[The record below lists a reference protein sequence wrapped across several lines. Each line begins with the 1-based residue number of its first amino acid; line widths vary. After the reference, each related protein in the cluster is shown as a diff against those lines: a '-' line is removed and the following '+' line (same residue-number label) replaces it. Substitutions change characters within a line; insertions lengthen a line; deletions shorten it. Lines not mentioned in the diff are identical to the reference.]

1 MAKIYGRES
10 AAKRNK
16 GKVYKAGTGFT
27 QKKKKEETYSYKADR
42 GNTSDSGA
50 DERRRKAAAKYDSTK
65 AINNAVDAIIKAGGI
80 DTKAADYKKNV
91 NKGMAMSRLADTS
104 IDAHN
109 FVNKDDADMV
119 YYLYGSGRKKEAQM
133 FENALIREGSRTVD
147 NFNYDI
153 EKEKNSL
160 KEQNKE
166 LDSLDKKARA
176 AIPASSAD
184 IYQAQH
190 VKALEKVVQDL
201 NNSTVKDD
209 KWQARYDNAFK
220 ALENAKAEEE
230 KINAA
235 HNEINAIKDAKDNI
249 RRTETTLND
258 IKKEV
263 LLDAKVN
270 RSIEYG
276 QYDTKNISKDN
287 KIEEA
292 LKDGGGQASER
303 FAAIGSVSPDTEKE
317 IKAIFGDDTVYD
329 IIHGYDRDKKA
340 MLALLAASDL
350 NIHNPIK
357 TEMFLTQDE
366 RNKLNYLY
374 SQGKADEANK
384 LYSNVYKRN
393 ANARY
398 NEFMQEYRKLGM
410 EKAEENGGGGY
421 AKTYANVAQFGENI
435 AGGFAMVGS
444 TVGQAISNAATG
456 EYRDVDLNNAA
467 GRIMA
472 SANTNTQFATKD
484 MNEAGKFM
492 YSTVNSIL
500 QNALFALTGPAAL
513 PLMGAVAAGQEMY
526 ATGQAGGTVEQM
538 LIKGA
543 AAGTIEMLTEKLPL
557 DNLLKAA
564 KGGIK
569 GAKAFAKNIFKQAGI
584 EATEE
589 MVSEAANTIVDIG
602 VMGGKSEYM
611 RYIEEMKAQGATQR
625 EAENAAVI
633 QFFLINPAQ
642 SGLSGAISGGVMGG
656 GAGTIGE
663 INRSINYNRLGAAY
677 NEVNKIKSFTEY
689 GLKYSEDT
697 AIYKSAK
704 KVADKLSAGKTV
716 TNKDAADM
724 VSAAQDLQRLAN
736 DKNINTPMLD
746 NMLSTAYV
754 DALKGKEVHYTHALM
769 PQTVKDRNGNTY
781 TTLQPVK
788 ANLLKYYDSV
798 EKVSG
803 KQVFVERMAD
813 NIEGFINGNKIV
825 LNSNMV
831 GTKAQARWV
840 EDVILEEAAISQQGV
855 ENSIGLSN
863 NNSINS
869 EYGGIAYEGEN
880 TLYQDG
886 RGYNSESTRE
896 SAGRLAET
904 QRGFEERRRFSDS
917 IGYEQN
923 YERVTVSGSS
933 GGKRTAI
940 TINRI
945 NSDTLPS
952 TLKQITDNNNKDG
965 LKTVFYYGEADV
977 NVAGI
982 RNIKADAFI
991 QGDTM
996 YIQADAANPLGT
1008 ARHEQF
1014 HHKYATN
1021 APATNRFM
1029 RKLLN
1034 AMTGAELKSLISRYS
1049 RAYPQLTSEV
1059 DLFQEIAA
1067 DIYAGKEHILALD
1080 AEAEAVAELEN
1091 AKEASSGRK
1100 REFADS
1106 MLKEHAAEI
1115 LENKYGIGVDTET
1128 DSATFFSAQF
1138 IPKNTDEINEAARRL
1153 NEALSLD
1160 DFDRAREWVRQ
1171 EVSIASTI
1179 LDPKFSKYLDYRGTG
1194 EHSAI
1199 QANSDYPQG
1208 TLDFSNICRKRREYT
1223 EMVER
1228 LLEKYPNHSF
1238 SAEDLAQIRNIMIE
1252 EGLEVACGICYV
1264 EDRRQHTTEVAS
1276 EYIKAL
1282 TAKRKG
1288 ETPKLNKNQ
1297 QKVFDSLAEG
1307 EKYTPTIYDLT
1318 TKTGLE
1324 ALRNNHRS
1332 LYDSWTKYNNGR
1344 GQQAERLLQGEAEYD
1359 RQILNYS
1366 EEAVEKINA
1375 AGGLRIYSFS
1385 DFEEFHLID
1394 VVQAI
1399 QDCAAMGI
1407 KIQGY
1412 TKVPSFA
1419 RLILNTGAKL
1429 NLSLIPK
1436 GKNGYH
1442 YENGKIVLDFDNVE
1456 GINTEDKNFKY
1467 VIDQNS
1473 ANVGTIVIGIN
1484 DTQIRAAMVDDNIN
1498 YIIPFH
1504 SNQKGDILVKKGL
1517 EGWDNYKYKQSE
1529 TDKKTGKKSKKQ
1541 INIYTDVLAR
1551 AEQEGKPITNA
1562 NEFVDMFL
1570 KVCDENNLIPRFAD
1584 FLNKDAQGNYVNNEG
1599 YYKLLLDFKLFDA
1612 KTLKIL
1618 PHNTVVPEF
1627 DSDFITETLKNYVAE
1642 QKEKAVIDAPKIEK
1656 AQQRIENEIIGNGGE
1671 VRFSAT
1677 GRGNGYDGYSMSNN
1691 ARNAYDSGEM
1701 PISKWTKSEIINAVH
1716 NIDPT
1721 KAELIRKIPLAVLR
1735 QKILRQ
1741 TSWHHTSSMYN
1752 RTDFYSV
1759 DEDRV
1764 RSLSKNIVDTW
1775 DTTKKNVESTIE
1787 RGNFEYIEW
1796 IGTRK
1801 RLRANKHTLKD
1812 VAVEKKGSF
1821 YIVKDEDGSEI
1832 VRKKIGSNGTYFYSY
1847 AAEERAA
1854 EQAREAETA
1863 RIRESTEEANK
1874 LYSEWK
1880 GKMSYSSSGHI
1891 YQVGRKPG
1899 RWDYNEG
1906 LDKFFNVGEKRLVPQ
1921 GKGYYVETW
1930 NGTEWEQMD
1939 SEDVRFSAVDGGK
1952 AENELVTKLK
1962 KSIEKLSTEDTVI
1975 TLNGNEFPKSKMKLS
1990 EQVAIFFKNLGNKIT
2005 RKGFGDVILNEN
2017 GIKSSIAHG
2026 IGRAKSIAFAAV
2038 PDVIAKGKQI
2048 DFQQNWK
2055 NRGYD
2060 SYVFA
2065 APIKIGN
2072 DTDYVG
2078 VIVLK
2083 DNNSNRF
2090 YLHEVLD
2097 KDGNIILTN
2106 KIQPS
2111 HDFQGGTTKESPG
2124 TIVSN
2129 TKIAQPYT
2137 TVNNNNLQTYE
2148 YSENDVTDGTEEQ
2161 EANVLTDVPAERKQT
2176 ARERAA
2182 AAWNFFRRKIIDSG
2196 ATVDDIGQAV
2206 NDPQLYADYNFARH
2220 IRGMGNAMI
2229 GGKWIDSR
2237 QHGGQY
2243 DFNFNKVG
2251 KSLDEIFRPVRD
2263 KGDAY
2268 TRAFFTYLLHEHNI
2282 DRMKQGKPVFSKNV
2296 TPTRSRNIA
2305 DALLKRYPEFAKM
2318 AEEVWKFNDNNL
2330 QYRVDAGLI
2339 SQEAADNMRRMYPH
2353 YVPTFREQPTMK
2365 GGGNRDG
2372 KVKINTGIK
2381 TATGGNSNIL
2391 PIDEMMARQTMQMT
2405 SAAAQNV
2412 FGNRLLDIVLKNT
2425 KGMGKYIE
2433 SVDKTGDLLDI
2444 DAEPA
2449 KTLRNTFVVYKN
2461 GVPYTMKV
2469 SDGVFEGLQAIA
2481 PQSGESNVIANVFAK
2496 VNDAYKRA
2504 ITTYNPLFLLT
2515 NALKDIQDGALY
2527 STNTAGMLKR
2537 YPKAFKE
2544 ISTNGEIFQKYLAA
2558 GGIDSSFFENANNFR
2573 TSRNKV
2579 ASLTVDKLEFGNIV
2593 IEQAPRLAEFITV
2606 YEKCKKAGM
2615 PEREAVSTAMYAAD
2629 DITTNFGRSGTWG
2642 RVLNRTAVPFFNPG
2656 VQGFDKLSRTLFT
2669 AKSGKAWAGL
2679 AIKAAALGVL
2689 PAILNA
2695 ALYKDD
2701 EDYEHLDQYIK
2712 DNYYLF
2718 KLPNGKFLRIPK
2730 GRVLSL
2736 FGSATSRFIKWLDG
2750 DENAWDGFVQNA
2762 ANQVAPVNPITNNIF
2777 SAFTQI
2783 SSNKAWHGGEIENQ
2797 QMRSIKDPAMRYDET
2812 TSEIGKALGK
2822 ALGMSPVQIDYLID
2836 QYTGVFGD
2844 ILLPLTSTAA
2854 EKNFV
2859 EAKFISDPAY
2869 SSDYNDE
2876 FYRMRDEVEKQAQA
2890 EKREA
2895 NGKEFI
2901 STASLTQRYLNTV
2914 SDRVNEL
2921 YNEADKL
2928 QADEYLDNKTKL
2940 DGVRELRLKINEV
2953 YDEAIKKMSELQSA
2967 VENRLPYTDVP
2978 EKEIDNTKNVI
2989 YANALN
2995 EVFGADTAM
3004 SSYGKKAYEKAIGVV
3019 NGGGIT
3025 MDEYFRYYTEFKDPK
3040 YEETN
3045 SVDKKRALLEMAE
3058 GSESIVPMYAAMFE
3072 TKDTHEDKSIKYAVD
3087 NGVSADT
3094 FVNFKAQDF
3103 NSPDYIETEKGT
3115 KAQQQ
3120 KEWIF
3125 ENAKSDDEIKTLY
3138 EMTFESENTKERS
3151 LMAYAKS
3158 QGVSPSAFIEREI
3171 QKSSEESESAGTEE
3185 DYIYEN
3191 GRIVVDDKGQAVS
3204 GSKKAKAC
3212 NNLVSSGYTDEEK
3225 IYFYQKEYSTDDK
3238 FSLDMAAGISPDVYI
3253 KYQADKINLVG
3264 EKDENGKT
3272 VSGSVKE
3279 AYKEYIYNLD
3289 IPEIQKSIL
3298 FAQKYKVNGKEAQ
3311 ALRDY
3316 VASLNVDDKTKE
3328 AILETMQF
3336 GGTSSAKSSTKN
3348 KTSSS
3353 KMIDTSIFDVSSKK
3367 TYKPEAIKASK
3378 YLKAFTTKTKN
3389 MNTLKIEDVVKA
3401 MLNNP
3406 YYTAEMKKNARKL
3419 AKK

>member
-91 NKGMAMSRLADTS
+91 SKGMTMSKLADTS

-133 FENALIREGSRTVD
+133 FENALVREGSRVVD
-147 NFNYDI
+147 SFNYDI
-153 EKEKNSL
+153 EKEKNNL
-160 KEQNKE
+160 KETDKE

-190 VKALEKVVQDL
+190 VKSLEKVVQDL
-201 NNSTVKDD
+201 NNSTTKDD
-209 KWQARYDNAFK
+209 KWQARYDNAVK
-220 ALENAKAEEE
+220 ALENAKAEEDR
-230 KINAA
+230 INTA
-235 HNEINAIKDAKDNI
+235 HNEINAIKDAKADI
-249 RRTETTLND
+249 RRTETALND
-258 IKKEV
+258 AQKEV

-276 QYDTKNISKDN
+276 QYDAKNISKDN

-292 LKDGGGQASER
+292 LKDGGGQAAES
-303 FAAIGSVSPDTEKE
+303 FAAIGNISPDTGKE
-317 IKAIFGDDTVYD
+317 IKAIFGEDTVYD

-340 MLALLAASDL
+340 MLAMLAASDL

-384 LYSNVYKRN
+384 LYNNVYKRN

-444 TVGQAISNAATG
+444 TVGQAVSNAATG

-492 YSTVNSIL
+492 YSTANSIL
-500 QNALFALTGPAAL
+500 QNALFYLTGPAAL

-642 SGLSGAISGGVMGG
+642 SGLSGAISGGVMSG
-656 GAGTIGE
+656 GAGAIGE
-663 INRSINYNRLGAAY
+663 INRSIDYNRLGAAY
-677 NEVNKIKSFTEY
+677 NEVNKIKSLTEY

-697 AIYKSAK
+697 SIYKSAK

-952 TLKQITDNNNKDG
+952 TLQQITDNNNKDG
-965 LKTVFYYGEADV
+965 LKTVFYYGKADV
-977 NVAGI
+977 NVAGT
-982 RNIKADAFI
+982 RGIKADAFI

-996 YIQADAANPLGT
+996 YIQADSANPLGT

-1034 AMTGAELKSLISRYS
+1034 AMTGAELKNLIDRYS

-1067 DIYAGKEHILALD
+1067 DIYAGKEHISAID
-1080 AEAEAVAELEN
+1080 AEAEAIAELEN

-1106 MLKEHAAEI
+1106 RLKEHAAEV

-1138 IPKNTDEINEAARRL
+1138 IPKNTDEINEAAHRL

-1160 DFDRAREWVRQ
+1160 DFERAREWVRQ

-1359 RQILNYS
+1359 RQILNYG

-1570 KVCDENNLIPRFAD
+1570 KVCNENNLIPRFAD

-1677 GRGNGYDGYSMSNN
+1677 GRGKGYSTQTKYDYTKSFAEQIEDYKKGLFPQNDTLVVGATPNVLLKIGLNRLPVTYAIGHLKDVLNGTKVDHDFGDAILKQLPKALKKPVAVIASQSQSSTSLVAILDLSHGGKQIISAVHIDGDGFQNGIEIDTNSVTTMHKRGNAVNLLHNALQAEASGSVAVYYMDKNKTANLLQHRGLQLPTLLKKISGYIHSINDANSPVKPKLSSATESLQFKKWFGDWTKTPSKASKVVDSNGAPLVVYHGTDAKFSEFQKGDIGYHVGTYAQAKNRVSDSENQKIMPMYASIKNPLGILSDYGDWHGKNVAEMLIEYEIFEEHPKRKEIEDRLYEISLMEDSEETDKTLRDYLIGLGYDGIIYENRFETEN
-1691 ARNAYDSGEM
+1691 EYSGEYDYSY
-1701 PISKWTKSEIINAVH
+1701 IVFNSNQLKSI
-1716 NIDPT
+1716 
-1721 KAELIRKIPLAVLR
+1721 
-1735 QKILRQ
+1735 
-1741 TSWHHTSSMYN
+1741 YN
-1752 RTDFYSV
+1752 
-1759 DEDRV
+1759 
-1764 RSLSKNIVDTW
+1764 
-1775 DTTKKNVESTIE
+1775 
-1787 RGNFEYIEW
+1787 
-1796 IGTRK
+1796 IGTYS
-1801 RLRANKHTLKD
+1801 KD
-1812 VAVEKKGSF
+1812 
-1821 YIVKDEDGSEI
+1821 
-1832 VRKKIGSNGTYFYSY
+1832 T
-1847 AAEERAA
+1847 
-1854 EQAREAETA
+1854 
-1863 RIRESTEEANK
+1863 
-1874 LYSEWK
+1874 
-1880 GKMSYSSSGHI
+1880 
-1891 YQVGRKPG
+1891 
-1899 RWDYNEG
+1899 
-1906 LDKFFNVGEKRLVPQ
+1906 
-1921 GKGYYVETW
+1921 
-1930 NGTEWEQMD
+1930 
-1939 SEDVRFSAVDGGK
+1939 
-1952 AENELVTKLK
+1952 
-1962 KSIEKLSTEDTVI
+1962 
-1975 TLNGNEFPKSKMKLS
+1975 
-1990 EQVAIFFKNLGNKIT
+1990 
-2005 RKGFGDVILNEN
+2005 
-2017 GIKSSIAHG
+2017 
-2026 IGRAKSIAFAAV
+2026 
-2038 PDVIAKGKQI
+2038 
-2048 DFQQNWK
+2048 
-2055 NRGYD
+2055 
-2060 SYVFA
+2060 
-2065 APIKIGN
+2065 
-2072 DTDYVG
+2072 
-2078 VIVLK
+2078 
-2083 DNNSNRF
+2083 
-2090 YLHEVLD
+2090 
-2097 KDGNIILTN
+2097 GNIYFSVT
-2106 KIQPS
+2106 
-2111 HDFQGGTTKESPG
+2111 DD
-2124 TIVSN
+2124 
-2129 TKIAQPYT
+2129 
-2137 TVNNNNLQTYE
+2137 NNNNLQTYK
-2148 YSENDVTDGTEEQ
+2148 YIENDVTNGTEF
-2161 EANVLTDVPAERKQT
+2161 EASVLTDNPSAHKPT

-2196 ATVDDIGQAV
+2196 ATIDDIGQAV

-2679 AIKAAALGVL
+2679 AIKAAVLGVI
-2689 PAILNA
+2689 PVILNN

-2718 KLPNGKFLRIPK
+2718 KLPSREFIKIPRGRI
-2730 GRVLSL
+2730 VSL
-2736 FGSATSRFIKWLDG
+2736 FGSATSRFIKWLGG
-2750 DENAWDGFVQNA
+2750 DEHAWEGFVQNA
-2762 ANQVAPVNPITNNIF
+2762 ANQAAPANPMTNNIF
-2777 SAFTQI
+2777 SAVTQI
-2783 SSNKAWHGGEIENQ
+2783 STNKAWHGGEIENQ
-2797 QMRSIKDPAMRYDET
+2797 QMQAIKDPTMRYDET
-2812 TSEIGKALGK
+2812 TSEIGKAVGK

-2844 ILLPLTSTAA
+2844 ILLPLTTTAA
-2854 EKNFV
+2854 EQNPV
-2859 EAKFISDPAY
+2859 AKKFSSDPAY

-2876 FYRMRDEVEKQAQA
+2876 FNRIRDDIDMQVQA
-2890 EKREA
+2890 EEREA
-2895 NGKEFI
+2895 EEGEEVI
-2901 STASLTQRYLNTV
+2901 SAAVLTQKYLNTV
-2914 SDRVNEL
+2914 GKRVNEL
-2921 YNEADKL
+2921 YKEIDRIQADK
-2928 QADEYLDNKTKL
+2928 YLDDKTKL
-2940 DGVRELRLKINEV
+2940 EGARELRFKINEV
-2953 YDEAIKKMSELQSA
+2953 HKEAIETVPKLQKATGANMPSTEEYQFGSVA
-2967 VENRLPYTDVP
+2967 FGEDSDAATY
-2978 EKEIDNTKNVI
+2978 KAIA
-2989 YANALN
+2989 YAKAMN
-2995 EVFGADTAM
+2995 EVYGADTAM
-3004 SSYGKKAYEKAIGVV
+3004 SSYGKEVYEKAKEVA
-3019 NGGGIT
+3019 NGDASI
-3025 MDEYFRYYTEFKDPK
+3025 MEDYFEYYTEFRHPK
-3040 YEETN
+3040 YKDDKTESQKQRQWILDN
-3045 SVDKKRALLEMAE
+3045 VDTDEGKIALYK
-3058 GSESIVPMYAAMFE
+3058 GSFEDKNMPKHKSIQYAA
-3072 TKDTHEDKSIKYAVD
+3072 D
-3087 NGVSADT
+3087 NGASAEI
-3094 FVNFKAQDF
+3094 FVEYKAQDF
-3103 NSPDYIETEKGT
+3103 NFEHSIDESKGS
-3115 KAQQQ
+3115 KSQQQ
-3120 KEWIF
+3120 KEWIL
-3125 ENAKSDDEIKTLY
+3125 ENAESEEAMKTLY
-3138 EMTFESENTKERS
+3138 EMTFESDSTKERS
-3151 LMAYAKS
+3151 TIAYAQS
-3158 QGVSPSAFIEREI
+3158 QGVAPSSFIEREL
-3171 QKSSEESESAGTEE
+3171 QKIYETSDKEGVKE
-3185 DYIYEN
+3185 DYIYED
-3191 GRIVVDDKGQAVS
+3191 GRIVVDEKGTPVS
-3204 GSKKAKAC
+3204 GSEKTKAC
-3212 NNLVSSGYTDEEK
+3212 NNILSSGYSDAEK
-3225 IYFYQKEYSTDDK
+3225 IYFYQREYSTDDK
-3238 FSLDMAAGISPDVYI
+3238 FPLDLAAGVSPDVYI
-3253 KYQADKINLVG
+3253 KYQADKIGFVG
-3264 EKDENGKT
+3264 EKDKNGKT

-3279 AYKEYIYNLD
+3279 DYKEYIYGLD
-3289 IPEIQKSIL
+3289 IPDVQKSLL
-3298 FAQKYKVNGKEAQ
+3298 FAQKYKIGGEEAQ
-3311 ALRDY
+3311 ALVDY
-3316 VASLNVDDKTKE
+3316 INGLSTDEATKE
-3328 AILETMQF
+3328 ALLATLKLGDISYGSGSKGSSK
-3336 GGTSSAKSSTKN
+3336 GGKSSKV
-3348 KTSSS
+3348 
-3353 KMIDTSIFDVSSKK
+3353 DTSIFDVSSKK
-3367 TYKPEAIKASK
+3367 TYKPEVVKVSK
-3378 YLKAFTTKTKN
+3378 YLKAFNTKSGKQ
-3389 MNTLKIEDVVKA
+3389 NTISIEDVVKA